1 MILAFRKDPAASGCG
16 LCDIDAFFR
25 IGKKL
30 EVQVRRNYTYLFGLF
45 SLCYDLPIFRHVSN

>member
-30 EVQVRRNYTYLFGLF
+30 EVQVRNYTYLFGLF
-45 SLCYDLPIFRHVSN
+45 SLCYDLPIFRHVIN